1 MTQRMDHVFTRLRS
15 EARTT
20 MSAEPLLRAFI
31 TARISAHEDLAG
43 CLTAILSRRLADD
56 DLPREA
62 LESLFAQCFEQDERL
77 ADHAASDVLAVLE
90 RDAAAEDALSVVLY
104 QKGFQA
110 LESHRL
116 AHHLHERGRTGMA
129 LMLQSRSA
137 EVFGVDIHPACPIG
151 ESVMFDHATGIVIGE
166 TATIGD
172 NVSILQG
179 VTLGGTGKESGQRHP
194 QVRSGV
200 LIGAGAIVLGN
211 IEIGWGAQI
220 GAGSVV
226 LDAVEP
232 HTTVVGVPARPAGRP
247 CCPSPSVTMEHGAFE
262 REQYGATPSNAPARH
277 TGD

>member
-1 MTQRMDHVFTRLRS
+1 MTQRMDHVFARLRE
-15 EARTT
+15 EARAT
-20 MSAEPLLRAFI
+20 MNREPLLRAFI
-31 TARISAHEDLAG
+31 TARITAHDDLAG

-62 LESLFAQCFEQDERL
+62 LESLFAQCHAQDETL
-77 ADHAASDVLAVLE
+77 ADMAASDILSVLE

-110 LESHRL
+110 LQSHRL
-116 AHHLHERGRTGMA
+116 AHHLHGLGRTEMA
-129 LMLQSRSA
+129 MMLQSRSA
-137 EVFGVDIHPACPIG
+137 EVFGVDIHPRCPIG

-166 TATIGD
+166 TASIGD

-179 VTLGGTGKESGQRHP
+179 VTLGGTGKVGGQRHP

-232 HTTVVGVPARPAGRP
+232 HTTVVGVPARPVGRP
-247 CCPSPSVTMEHGAFE
+247 CCPSPSVTMEHGAFD
-262 REQYGATPSNAPARH
+262 REQYGRKPLSAPAHR